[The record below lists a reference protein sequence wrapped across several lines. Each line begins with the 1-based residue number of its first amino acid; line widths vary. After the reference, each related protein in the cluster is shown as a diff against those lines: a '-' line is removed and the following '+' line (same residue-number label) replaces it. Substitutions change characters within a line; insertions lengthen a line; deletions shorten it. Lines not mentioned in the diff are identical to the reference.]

1 MYKVIRAFEDKD
13 KRKYAVGDEYPHK
26 DAKKATNARL
36 KALSSTDNK
45 YKKVYIEEVETE
57 ADKE

>member
-1 MYKVIRAFEDKD
+1 MYKVIRAFEDRD
-13 KRKYAVGDEYPHK
+13 KRRYEVGEEYPHK

-45 YKKVYIEEVETE
+45 YKKIYIEEVKTKAEE
-57 ADKE
+57 E